1 MTTVLADSNRVD
13 GGIAER
19 ISAPNLAGEAR

>member
-1 MTTVLADSNRVD
+1 MNMLGDSNRVD

-19 ISAPNLAGEAR
+19 ISAPNLAGQAR